1 MKNKKLIFKN
11 NKIKIIKEKNNY
23 IVYLNNKIFLK
34 QPIIKS
40 ESEDNN
46 FFLVLFLI
54 NRFGLLNNID
64 Y

>member
-11 NKIKIIKEKNNY
+11 NKITIIMEKNNY
-23 IVYLNNKIFLK
+23 IVYLNNNIFLK

-40 ESEDNN
+40 ESKDNN
-46 FFLVLFLI
+46 FFLMLFLI
-54 NRFGLLNNID
+54 NRFGLLNKKN